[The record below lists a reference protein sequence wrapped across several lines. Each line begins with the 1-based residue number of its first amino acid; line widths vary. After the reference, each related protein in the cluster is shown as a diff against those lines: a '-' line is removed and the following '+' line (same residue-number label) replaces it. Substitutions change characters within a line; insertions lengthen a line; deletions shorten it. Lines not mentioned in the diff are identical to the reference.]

1 MNNFLRI
8 GQVCELYGISL
19 DTLRYYDKKKI
30 LVPIV
35 DKENGYRYYTMEHLD
50 VLEMILIGRYLEIP
64 LEQLKEKIE
73 VESIDGYLEMMELQ
87 NKVIQERRKELEKLS
102 RYTKEMV
109 NILKTISNFNND
121 WTFSK
126 GIKEKELDISIYS
139 IEVKHLFS
147 KTEHNFSSRIEEFQ
161 QWMTY
166 DIKSDNSLGNKVIGL
181 SVVEGIENEKEI
193 EEYFDKL
200 VKSEFAFKHHLQGKW
215 NYIGFW
221 GNEENLVKYINELYN
236 CKNLKNNTVY
246 IKFKFAML
254 HKDMKHEYFTEI
266 YFRQ

>member
-35 DKENGYRYYTMEHLD
+35 DEENGYRYYTMEHLD

-64 LEQLKEKIE
+64 LEQLKKKIE
-73 VESIDGYLEMMELQ
+73 LESIDGYLEMMELQ

-102 RYTKEMV
+102 KYTKEMV
-109 NILKTISNFNND
+109 SILKTIRNFNND
-121 WTFSK
+121 WTFLK
-126 GIKEKELDISIYS
+126 GIKEKELDIMIYC
-139 IEVKHLFS
+139 IEVNHLFS
-147 KTEHNFSSRIEEFQ
+147 KTEHNFSNRIEDFH

-166 DIKSDNSLGNKVIGL
+166 DIKTDDSLGNKVIGL
-181 SVVEGIENEKEI
+181 SVVKGIKNEKELK
-193 EEYFDKL
+193 EHFDKL
-200 VKSEFAFKHHLQGKW
+200 VKCKLSIKHHLQGKW
-215 NYIGFW
+215 KYIGFW
-221 GNEENLVKYINELYN
+221 GNEENLVEYIKELYN
-236 CKNLKNNTVY
+236 YKNLKDNTIY

-254 HKDMKHEYFTEI
+254 HKDMKHEYFAEI
-266 YFRQ
+266 YFRK